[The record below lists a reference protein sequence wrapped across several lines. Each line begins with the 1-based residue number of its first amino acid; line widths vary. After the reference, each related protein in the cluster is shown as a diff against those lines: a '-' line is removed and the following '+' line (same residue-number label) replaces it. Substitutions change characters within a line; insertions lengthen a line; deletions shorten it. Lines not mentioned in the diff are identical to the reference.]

1 MMIITIYKLHIK
13 KENKQFMKLNNAQQE
28 AINTISGNIAVI
40 ATAGSGKTTVL
51 TKRIE
56 NMVNHNIN
64 PSSILAV
71 TFSKKAK
78 ESISD
83 KLSKLNIFNVNVE
96 TFHSLALKIIIHKY
110 GNTYKVWTTQ
120 WEKEKC
126 IQDICISLG
135 LCNKDDIPYN
145 EICVFITRQK
155 INMVTDNFIYSD
167 DDPFSSYEMQSIYLK
182 YEEFKKYKN
191 YIEFDDFLNIANTI
205 IDSFPDERKYFQSK
219 FKYILSDEFQDISM
233 SQSLLLKKLND
244 TNTMIV
250 GDPLQAI
257 YSFRGGKSEYIL
269 NFDREYN
276 NTKIINLNI
285 NYRCSNNIVKTA
297 NALAEDIPDS
307 KHRYYVESFANNP
320 DNTNP
325 QYNIYSNEYEE
336 AENIADKI
344 IEISKS
350 YDYKDIAI
358 LARTNAQLTKIQSI
372 FHKKHIP
379 FNVIGGKTLI
389 ELPEIILL
397 LSYLKLSLYENDNQ
411 SFEYIYNKPNRWLDK
426 KFLQE
431 VYNNSIRKNIS
442 YYSAMMTI
450 DRRNW
455 RFKNGIDE
463 IYEVINY
470 LQNKRF
476 HNVGEMVKY
485 LRTRLNIDEYISRGK
500 VSDDGGYTE
509 QIENINAFEN
519 IANQYASLN
528 EFLIYMN
535 NIKKELDSMSLNRV
549 NLLTIH
555 KSKGLEYPV
564 VFIIG
569 CNDNLL
575 PHEKSNNIDDEKR
588 LFYVAI
594 TRAEKELYLSSTTS
608 YNSKVY
614 YPSPFLDSIRS
625 TIYKNKTNTKN
636 K

>member
-1 MMIITIYKLHIK
+1 
-13 KENKQFMKLNNAQQE
+13 MKLNNAQQE

-431 VYNNSIRKNIS
+431 VHNNSIRKNIS

-509 QIENINAFEN
+509 QIENMNAFEN
-519 IANQYASLN
+519 IANQYSSLN
-528 EFLIYMN
+528 EFLTYMN
-535 NIKKELDSMSLNRV
+535 NIKRELNSMSLNRV

-575 PHEKSNNIDDEKR
+575 PHEKNNDINDEKR

-608 YNSKVY
+608 YNSKTY
-614 YPSPFLDSIRS
+614 YSSPFLDPIKS
-625 TIYKNKTNTKN
+625 TIYKNSKELSRE
-636 K
+636 

>member
-1 MMIITIYKLHIK
+1 
-13 KENKQFMKLNNAQQE
+13 MKLNNAQQE
-28 AINTISGNIAVI
+28 VVDSISGNIAVI

-155 INMVTDNFIYSD
+155 INMITDNFIYSD
-167 DDPFSSYEMQSIYLK
+167 DDPFSSDEMRSIYLK

-205 IDSFPDERKYFQSK
+205 IDSFPEEKKYFQSK
-219 FKYILSDEFQDISM
+219 FEYILSDEFQDISM

-276 NTKIINLNI
+276 NTKIINLNT

-307 KHRYYVESFANNP
+307 KHRYYVKSFANNP

-344 IEISKS
+344 IKISKS

-431 VYNNSIRKNIS
+431 VHNNSIRKNIS
-442 YYSAMMTI
+442 YYNAMMTI

-485 LRTRLNIDEYISRGK
+485 LRARLNIDGYISKGK
-500 VSDDGGYTE
+500 FSDDGEYTE

-519 IANQYASLN
+519 IANQYVSLN

>member
-1 MMIITIYKLHIK
+1 
-13 KENKQFMKLNNAQQE
+13 MKLNNAQQE
-28 AINTISGNIAVI
+28 VIDSISGNIAVI

-155 INMVTDNFIYSD
+155 INMITDNFIYSD
-167 DDPFSSYEMQSIYLK
+167 DDPFSSDEMRSIYLK

-205 IDSFPDERKYFQSK
+205 IDSFPEEKKYFQSK
-219 FKYILSDEFQDISM
+219 FEYILSDEFQDISM

-276 NTKIINLNI
+276 NTKIINLNT

-307 KHRYYVESFANNP
+307 KHRYYVKSFANNP

-344 IEISKS
+344 IKISKI

-431 VYNNSIRKNIS
+431 VHNNSIRKNIS
-442 YYSAMMTI
+442 YYNAMMTI

-485 LRTRLNIDEYISRGK
+485 LRARLNIDGYISKGK
-500 VSDDGGYTE
+500 FSDDGGYTE

-625 TIYKNKTNTKN
+625 TIYKNKT
-636 K
+636 

>member
-1 MMIITIYKLHIK
+1 
-13 KENKQFMKLNNAQQE
+13 MKLNNAQQE
-28 AINTISGNIAVI
+28 AIDSISGNIAVI

-167 DDPFSSYEMQSIYLK
+167 DDPFSSDEMRSIYLK

-191 YIEFDDFLNIANTI
+191 YIEFDDFLNVANTI
-205 IDSFPDERKYFQSK
+205 IDSFPEERKYFQSK
-219 FKYILSDEFQDISM
+219 FEYILSDEFQDISM

-269 NFDREYN
+269 NFDKEYN
-276 NTKIINLNI
+276 DVKIINLNT

-307 KHRYYVESFANNP
+307 KHKYYVKSIANNP
-320 DNTNP
+320 NNINP

-358 LARTNAQLTKIQSI
+358 LARTNAQLTKVQSV

-379 FNVIGGKTLI
+379 YNVIGGKTLI

-411 SFEYIYNKPNRWLDK
+411 SFECIYNKPNRWLDK

-431 VYNNSIRKNIS
+431 VHNNSIRKNIS
-442 YYSAMMTI
+442 YYNAMMTI

-519 IANQYASLN
+519 IANQYSSLN
-528 EFLIYMN
+528 EFLTYIN
-535 NIKKELDSMSLNRV
+535 NIKRELNSMSLNRV

-575 PHEKSNNIDDEKR
+575 PHEKNNDISDEKR

-614 YPSPFLDSIRS
+614 YPSPFLDPIKF
-625 TIYKNKTNTKN
+625 TIYKNSKELSRE
-636 K
+636 

>member
-1 MMIITIYKLHIK
+1 
-13 KENKQFMKLNNAQQE
+13 MKLNNAQQE
-28 AINTISGNIAVI
+28 VVDSISGNIAVI

-110 GNTYKVWTTQ
+110 GNTYKVWATQ

-126 IQDICISLG
+126 VQNICISLG

-155 INMVTDNFIYSD
+155 INMITDNFIYSD
-167 DDPFSSYEMQSIYLK
+167 DDPFSSDEMRSIYLK

-205 IDSFPDERKYFQSK
+205 IDSFPEEKKYFQSK
-219 FKYILSDEFQDISM
+219 FEYILSDEFQDISM

-276 NTKIINLNI
+276 NTKIINLNT

-307 KHRYYVESFANNP
+307 KHRYYVKSFANNP

-344 IEISKS
+344 IKISKS

-431 VYNNSIRKNIS
+431 VHNNSIRKNIS
-442 YYSAMMTI
+442 YYNAMMTI

-470 LQNKRF
+470 LQNKKF

-485 LRTRLNIDEYISRGK
+485 LRARLNIDGYISKGK
-500 VSDDGGYTE
+500 FSDDGGYTE

>member
-1 MMIITIYKLHIK
+1 
-13 KENKQFMKLNNAQQE
+13 MKLNNAQQE
-28 AINTISGNIAVI
+28 VVDSISGNIAVI

-83 KLSKLNIFNVNVE
+83 KLSKLNIFDVNVE
-96 TFHSLALKIIIHKY
+96 TFHSLALEIIIHKY

-155 INMVTDNFIYSD
+155 INMITDNFIYSD
-167 DDPFSSYEMQSIYLK
+167 DDPFSSDEMRSIYLK

-205 IDSFPDERKYFQSK
+205 IDSFPEEKKYFQSK
-219 FKYILSDEFQDISM
+219 FEYILSDEFQDISM

-276 NTKIINLNI
+276 NTKIINLNT

-307 KHRYYVESFANNP
+307 KHRYYVKSFANNP

-344 IEISKS
+344 IKISKS

-431 VYNNSIRKNIS
+431 VHNNSIRKNIS
-442 YYSAMMTI
+442 YYNAMMTI

-485 LRTRLNIDEYISRGK
+485 LRARLNIDGYISKGK
-500 VSDDGGYTE
+500 FSDDGGYTE

-575 PHEKSNNIDDEKR
+575 PHEKSNDIDDEKR

>member
-1 MMIITIYKLHIK
+1 
-13 KENKQFMKLNNAQQE
+13 MKLNNAQQE
-28 AINTISGNIAVI
+28 VVDSISGNIAVI

-126 IQDICISLG
+126 IQDICISFG

-155 INMVTDNFIYSD
+155 INMITDNFIYSD
-167 DDPFSSYEMQSIYLK
+167 DDPFSSDEMRSIYLK

-205 IDSFPDERKYFQSK
+205 IDSFPEEKKYFQSK
-219 FKYILSDEFQDISM
+219 FEYILSDEFQDISM

-276 NTKIINLNI
+276 NTKIINLNT

-307 KHRYYVESFANNP
+307 KHRYYVKSFANNP

-344 IEISKS
+344 IKISKI

-431 VYNNSIRKNIS
+431 VHNNSIRKNIS
-442 YYSAMMTI
+442 YYNAMMTI

-485 LRTRLNIDEYISRGK
+485 LRARLNIDGYISKGK
-500 VSDDGGYTE
+500 FSDDGGYTE

-625 TIYKNKTNTKN
+625 TIYKNKTKTKN

>member
-1 MMIITIYKLHIK
+1 
-13 KENKQFMKLNNAQQE
+13 MKLNNAQQE

-167 DDPFSSYEMQSIYLK
+167 DDPFSSDEMRSIYLK

-205 IDSFPDERKYFQSK
+205 IDSFPEERKYFQSK

-431 VYNNSIRKNIS
+431 VHNNSIRKNIS

-509 QIENINAFEN
+509 QIENMNAFEN
-519 IANQYASLN
+519 IANQYSSLN
-528 EFLIYMN
+528 EFLTYMN
-535 NIKKELDSMSLNRV
+535 NIKRELNSMSLNRV

-575 PHEKSNNIDDEKR
+575 PHEKNNDINDEKR

-608 YNSKVY
+608 YNSKTY
-614 YPSPFLDSIRS
+614 YSSPFLDPIKS
-625 TIYKNKTNTKN
+625 TIYKNSKELSRE
-636 K
+636 